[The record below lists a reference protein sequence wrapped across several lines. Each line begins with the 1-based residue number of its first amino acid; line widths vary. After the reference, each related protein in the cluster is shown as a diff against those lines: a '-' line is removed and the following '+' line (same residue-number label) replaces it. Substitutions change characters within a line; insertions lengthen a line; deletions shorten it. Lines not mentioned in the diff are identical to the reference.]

1 MFKRITIYGIA
12 FGSLSA
18 AMLLVQ
24 YFNGLYK
31 TRSFVASLPVIFNL
45 LIPAIGVYLFVK
57 SLMSVKFD
65 KPINMGKALFGS
77 LVVSLLVALCN
88 IAAFRH
94 IYSNEPGIMKE
105 YRALQYASIEKYV
118 NSDNSVA
125 VAEKSKAIQE
135 KIDNFEDNFSVSSFG
150 VNQIWMCLSTGM
162 VVALL
167 VFVRNHRM

>member
-1 MFKRITIYGIA
+1 
-12 FGSLSA
+12 
-18 AMLLVQ
+18 LLVQ

-45 LIPAIGVYLFVK
+45 LIPAFGVYLFVK
-57 SLMSVKFD
+57 SLMAVKFD

-77 LVVSLLVALCN
+77 LLVSLLVALCN

-105 YRALQYASIEKYV
+105 YRSLQYASIENYIKKDT
-118 NSDNSVA
+118 SIPIA
-125 VAEKSKAIQE
+125 QKEAAIRE

-167 VFVRNHRM
+167 VFVRNHKM